1 MEFADEIKEFLDM
14 QKKEN
19 GESTANI
26 YRSKI
31 YAFYEFVSLE
41 LREMNVTY
49 ICFLNVM
56 DKDTLLRSVEYYV
69 KAGNLKSR
77 AAVDIYFSVIGN
89 FYKFLS
95 KKYGK
100 TNDYFQDSI
109 KNQEFKDAFERKI
122 KELHLRDSDT
132 QEPIE
137 REMAEKI
144 LKECDK
150 LIDGTD
156 IEKILRKDKGA
167 YSYYISSLIVK
178 LVLAY
183 GLKNE
188 AIRKLKIK
196 DYNAQL
202 NDLIINNYRVH
213 LPDGLAMQMK
223 RYKGIR
229 RRFLQKYQIESER
242 LFFDDY
248 DIEKELDNTKMYIVL
263 KKVMGNM
270 QAGGVAKYAIMQL
283 LREGIPAYIISD
295 FTGYKEEVLDYCQ
308 ELVDAER
315 GLSLLSE
322 KSRILDSALRKSN
335 LFDGM

>member
-1 MEFADEIKEFLDM
+1 MDFIDEIKEFLDV

-19 GESTANI
+19 GEGTANT

-41 LREMNVTY
+41 LREADVTY

-56 DKDTLLRSVEYYV
+56 DKDKLLQSVEYYV

-77 AAVDIYFSVIGN
+77 AAVDIYFSVLGN

-95 KKYGK
+95 NKYGK
-100 TNDYFQDSI
+100 SNDYFQDSI
-109 KNQEFKDAFERKI
+109 KKEEFKEAFERKI
-122 KELHLRDSDT
+122 KELRLRDSDT
-132 QEPIE
+132 QEPIG
-137 REMAEKI
+137 REMAKKVLEECNKI
-144 LKECDK
+144 
-150 LIDGTD
+150 IDGID
-156 IEKILRKDKGA
+156 SKKILRKEKGV
-167 YSYYISSLIVK
+167 YSNYISSLIVK
-178 LVLAY
+178 LVLLY

-196 DYNAQL
+196 DYNDQL
-202 NDLIINNYRVH
+202 NDLIINNCRVH

-223 RYKGIR
+223 KYKEVR
-229 RRFLQKYQIESER
+229 KKFLEKYEIESER

-248 DIEKELDNTKMYIVL
+248 DVDKEIDNTKMFLVL

-270 QAGGVAKYAIMQL
+270 QAGGVAKYAIIQL
-283 LREGIPAYIISD
+283 LREGIPAYIISN
-295 FTGYKEEVLDYCQ
+295 FTNYKEDVLDYCQ
-308 ELVDAER
+308 EQVDAER

-322 KSRILDSALRKSN
+322 KSRILDSALRKN
-335 LFDGM
+335 DLYDNM

>member
-1 MEFADEIKEFLDM
+1 MDFIDEIKEFLDM

-19 GESTANI
+19 GEATTKT
-26 YRSKI
+26 YKSKI
-31 YAFYEFVSLE
+31 YAFYEFVTLE
-41 LREMNVTY
+41 LRETDVTY

-77 AAVDIYFSVIGN
+77 AAVDVYFSVIGN

-132 QEPIE
+132 QEPIG

-150 LIDGTD
+150 LIDGID
-156 IEKILRKDKGA
+156 VEKVLRKDRGV
-167 YSYYISSLIVK
+167 YSSYISSLIVK

-223 RYKGIR
+223 KYKEIR
-229 RRFLQKYQIESER
+229 ERFLEKYQFESER

-270 QAGGVAKYAIMQL
+270 QAGGVAKYAIIQL
-283 LREGIPAYIISD
+283 LRDGIPAYIVSD
-295 FTGYKEEVLDYCQ
+295 FTSYKEDVLDYCQ
-308 ELVDAER
+308 EQVDAER

-322 KSRILDSALRKSN
+322 KSRVLDSVLRKSDFFN
-335 LFDGM
+335 DM

>member
-1 MEFADEIKEFLDM
+1 MDFIDEIKEFLDM

-19 GESTANI
+19 GEATTKT
-26 YRSKI
+26 YKSKI
-31 YAFYEFVSLE
+31 YAFYEFVTLE
-41 LREMNVTY
+41 LRETDVTY

-77 AAVDIYFSVIGN
+77 AALDVYFSVIGN

-132 QEPIE
+132 QEPIG

-150 LIDGTD
+150 LIDGID
-156 IEKILRKDKGA
+156 VEKVLRKDRGV
-167 YSYYISSLIVK
+167 YSSYISSLIVK

-223 RYKGIR
+223 KYKEIR
-229 RRFLQKYQIESER
+229 ERFLEKYQFESER

-270 QAGGVAKYAIMQL
+270 QAGGVAKYAIIQL
-283 LREGIPAYIISD
+283 LRDGIPAYIVSD
-295 FTGYKEEVLDYCQ
+295 FTSYKEDVLDYCQ
-308 ELVDAER
+308 EQVDAER

-322 KSRILDSALRKSN
+322 KSRILDSVLRKSDFFN
-335 LFDGM
+335 DM

>member
-1 MEFADEIKEFLDM
+1 M
-14 QKKEN
+14 QKKET
-19 GESTANI
+19 GEATTKT
-26 YRSKI
+26 YKSKI

-41 LREMNVTY
+41 LREMDVTY

-56 DKDTLLRSVEYYV
+56 DKDKLLQSVEYYV
-69 KAGNLKSR
+69 KVGNLKSR

-109 KNQEFKDAFERKI
+109 KTQEFKDAFERKI
-122 KELHLRDSDT
+122 KELDLRDSDT
-132 QEPIE
+132 QEPIG

-150 LIDGTD
+150 LIDGID
-156 IEKILRKDKGA
+156 IEKILRKDRGG
-167 YSYYISSLIVK
+167 YSSYISSLIVK

-196 DYNAQL
+196 DYNDQL

-223 RYKGIR
+223 KYKEIR
-229 RRFLQKYQIESER
+229 KRFLEKYS
-242 LFFDDY
+242 
-248 DIEKELDNTKMYIVL
+248 L
-263 KKVMGNM
+263 KANV
-270 QAGGVAKYAIMQL
+270 YFSTIM
-283 LREGIPAYIISD
+283 I
-295 FTGYKEEVLDYCQ
+295 
-308 ELVDAER
+308 
-315 GLSLLSE
+315 
-322 KSRILDSALRKSN
+322 
-335 LFDGM
+335 

>member
-1 MEFADEIKEFLDM
+1 MCSSDLT
-14 QKKEN
+14 
-19 GESTANI
+19 GEATTKT
-26 YRSKI
+26 YKSKI

-41 LREMNVTY
+41 LREMDVTY

-56 DKDTLLRSVEYYV
+56 DKDKLLQSVEYYV
-69 KAGNLKSR
+69 KVGNLKSR

-122 KELHLRDSDT
+122 KELDLRDSDT
-132 QEPIE
+132 QEPIG

-150 LIDGTD
+150 LIDGID
-156 IEKILRKDKGA
+156 IEKILRKDRGV
-167 YSYYISSLIVK
+167 YSSYISSLIVK

-196 DYNAQL
+196 DYNDQL

-223 RYKGIR
+223 KYKEIR
-229 RRFLQKYQIESER
+229 KRFLEKYQFESER

-248 DIEKELDNTKMYIVL
+248 DIEKELDNTKMFIVL

-270 QAGGVAKYAIMQL
+270 QAGGVAKYAIIQL
-283 LREGIPAYIISD
+283 LRDGIPAYIVSD
-295 FTGYKEEVLDYCQ
+295 FTSYKEDVLDYCQ
-308 ELVDAER
+308 EQVDAER

-322 KSRILDSALRKSN
+322 KSRILDSVLRKSDFFN
-335 LFDGM
+335 DM

>member
-1 MEFADEIKEFLDM
+1 MEFVDEIKEFLDM
-14 QKKEN
+14 QKKET
-19 GESTANI
+19 GEATTKT
-26 YRSKI
+26 YKSKI

-41 LREMNVTY
+41 LREMDVTY

-56 DKDTLLRSVEYYV
+56 DKDKLLQSVEYYV
-69 KAGNLKSR
+69 KVGNLKSR

-122 KELHLRDSDT
+122 KELDLRDSDT
-132 QEPIE
+132 QEPIG

-150 LIDGTD
+150 LIDGID
-156 IEKILRKDKGA
+156 IEKILRKDRGV
-167 YSYYISSLIVK
+167 YSSYISSLIVK

-196 DYNAQL
+196 DYNDQL

-223 RYKGIR
+223 KYKEIR
-229 RRFLQKYQIESER
+229 KRFLEKYQFQSER

-248 DIEKELDNTKMYIVL
+248 DIEKELDNTKMFIVL

-270 QAGGVAKYAIMQL
+270 QAGGVAKYAIIQL
-283 LREGIPAYIISD
+283 LRDGIPAYIVSD
-295 FTGYKEEVLDYCQ
+295 FTSYKEDVLDYCQ
-308 ELVDAER
+308 EQVDAER

-322 KSRILDSALRKSN
+322 KSRILDSVLRKSDFFN
-335 LFDGM
+335 DM